1 MTTVDVLTDEQLLD
15 ILENRIPALLERR
28 PDLWKRI
35 YSAWVDAFAKREE
48 IAAIMEELRRLD
60 NNLTAFQTSVNV
72 RFDRV
77 DERLN
82 RTDERLDRVEQRL
95 DRVEQ
100 RLDHVDE
107 RLAGVDERLAG
118 VDERLAGLSQEVR
131 DSRDWFELTT
141 GRLQVRA
148 GRNLEDLV
156 AGALRIGLRRPDVSP
171 DQIRLRQKIVDA
183 SGIVYKAGQQKEVDL
198 LISNGEMIAFEV
210 KSAARPDDVDDFAD
224 KVALL
229 RHLNPDKKVR
239 GIFITLA
246 PESDVRQRCAE
257 LNIELAR

>member
-60 NNLTAFQTSVNV
+60 NNLTAFQASVNV

-100 RLDHVDE
+100 RLDH
-107 RLAGVDERLAG
+107 

-171 DQIRLRQKIVDA
+171 DQIRLRQKIVDT

-246 PESDVRQRCAE
+246 PEPDVRQRCAE